1 MRKETRFALGIVGLS
16 AVATSYLVGHQ
27 SVPASVALATSV
39 AETATPQPTAEASTT
54 TAPSETAQPSATA
67 EPSATSTATPESTS
81 TPKATATATETPAS
95 SVVDGTY
102 QSSDVGYRYGDIQLE
117 VTVQGGKLTGI
128 NLLRATTEGRGYDQ
142 APPMLVD
149 AALQAGSA
157 DFGNLSG
164 ATFTSMAFKQAL
176 TDALNQ
182 AGL

>member
-1 MRKETRFALGIVGLS
+1 MRKETRLALGIVGLS

-27 SVPASVALATSV
+27 SVPASVALATSI
-39 AETATPQPTAEASTT
+39 ADTATAQPTSDP
-54 TAPSETAQPSATA
+54 TATATPSETAQASATA
-67 EPSATSTATPESTS
+67 KPL
-81 TPKATATATETPAS
+81 ATATTKPKSTSKPKPTATAAATPAS
-95 SVVDGTY
+95 SAVDGTY
-102 QSSDVGYRYGDIQLE
+102 QSSDVSYRYGDIQLE
-117 VTVQGGKLTGI
+117 VTVQAGKLSSI
-128 NLLRATTEGRGYDQ
+128 NLLRATTHGRGYEQ

-149 AALQAGSA
+149 AALKAGTA

>member
-1 MRKETRFALGIVGLS
+1 VRKETRFALGIVGLS

-27 SVPASVALATSV
+27 TSQPSVALATSAV
-39 AETATPQPTAEASTT
+39 ATSSDPTPTAEV
-54 TAPSETAQPSATA
+54 APTQTDAPAAA
-67 EPSATSTATPESTS
+67 EPSPSQSATPEK
-81 TPKATATATETPAS
+81 TPAPTATADPTPTATAA
-95 SVVDGTY
+95 DGTY
-102 QSSDVGYRYGDIQLE
+102 LSSNVSYRYGNIQLE
-117 VTVQGGKLTGI
+117 VTVQSGQLSAI
-128 NLLRATTEGRGYDQ
+128 NLIQATTEGRGYDQ

-176 TDALNQ
+176 TDALSQ